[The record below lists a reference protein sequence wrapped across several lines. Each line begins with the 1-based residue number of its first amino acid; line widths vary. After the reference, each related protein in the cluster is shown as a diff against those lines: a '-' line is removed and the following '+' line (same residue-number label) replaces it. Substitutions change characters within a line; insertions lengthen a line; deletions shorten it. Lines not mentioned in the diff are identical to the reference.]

1 MQVTVRGNDITL
13 DKRSV
18 IGSGGEGTVYRVR
31 EGKDFVALKVYEKPT
46 KARSDKLMAFIK
58 KPHTFSDRIVAPME
72 LAYNASGLA
81 IGFEITSRG
90 GFETASCT
98 GDGAIGETSSVR
110 TSGFWEA
117 SSFTVSLG

>member
-81 IGFEITSRG
+81 IGFEMPVI
-90 GFETASCT
+90 T
-98 GDGAIGETSSVR
+98 GD
-110 TSGFWEA
+110 
-117 SSFTVSLG
+117 FTEIRSLSNKKFRVSYGITTKDVALTFLDGI